1 MSSDLSYIYAVARIR
16 SNELTLFSSQTIE
29 QLLATKSYSECMRLL
44 MDKGWGDLAV
54 ANPTAEELLAMEREK
69 TWEVIREVVDDMSV
83 FDVFLYAND
92 YHNLKAAIKQVCTG
106 DEDFGI
112 YMKNGTVDVDLILT
126 CLRDRNFAM
135 LPEGMRAAAE
145 EGYNAL
151 ARTHDG
157 QLCDIIIDRAAL
169 EAIYKAGKDSENE
182 LIRKYA
188 EMTVVAADVKIA
200 VRCHRTGKPLE
211 FIRRALCPCDSL
223 DVTRLARAAM
233 EGVDSIGNCLSST
246 EFAAG
251 APILEQSSAAF
262 ERYCDNAIIEMIQS
276 QQYVAH
282 GVGPLAAYILGRENE
297 IKTVRIIL
305 SGKLNGLPDSVV
317 RERVRDMYV

>member
-1 MSSDLSYIYAVARIR
+1 MKHTKVHTKGGGQVKKIV
-16 SNELTLFSSQTIE
+16 LTLLIWFFGIVMVIPFIWMLSTSFKGMNDVFTFPIE
-29 QLLATKSYSECMRLL
+29 WIPQ
-44 MDKGWGDLAV
+44 
-54 ANPTAEELLAMEREK
+54 NPT
-69 TWEVIREVVDDMSV
+69 
-83 FDVFLYAND
+83 
-92 YHNLKAAIKQVCTG
+92 
-106 DEDFGI
+106 
-112 YMKNGTVDVDLILT
+112 
-126 CLRDRNFAM
+126 
-135 LPEGMRAAAE
+135 E

-200 VRCHRTGKPLE
+200 VRCHHTGKPLE